1 MVTIYYLRLLL
12 LTKVHVYFNPPNMEP
27 NLDSLIDAASVQ
39 LMVGQQGL
47 GEPMVDVVAVGPGSS
62 QISSGQI
69 SSSQTPSNQTRRSE
83 QGPQGQE
90 SQSQMPTEV
99 EALIERVL
107 RSRKIGRAP
116 KGQPLSGVY
125 LEMCDR
131 LRAEL
136 YGLLPQWLDQY
147 HHQRQTSQLSM
158 QLLARNWSY
167 DLIHRASQSILD
179 DAQLKRLALE
189 AQSHSSKTAARQH
202 ALMQLVEGIRLS
214 GRLARPHRTKFSP
227 QFYDLLYEEAVNRTL
242 TYVCRRIET
251 YDPARGKK
259 QKFMNWVNFRLDRM
273 IIECRREFD
282 DQQTESIPTLDT
294 LDIAPEPDDTDSLA
308 DRIRECIATDA
319 EQVFAK
325 AHIRKHPNA
334 SFQAIALARF
344 DGKSW
349 EEISQEFAIKV
360 PTLSSFFQRCCQKFA
375 PIFHTYQ

>member
-1 MVTIYYLRLLL
+1 MVTLHYLRLLL
-12 LTKVHVYFNPPNMEP
+12 FTKVHVYFKLPNMEP

-47 GEPMVDVVAVGPGSS
+47 VEHMADVVAVGPGAT
-62 QISSGQI
+62 
-69 SSSQTPSNQTRRSE
+69 QTPSSPIPSG
-83 QGPQGQE
+83 QGTTIERNPQGQE
-90 SQSQMPTEV
+90 SQGQSPKGV
-99 EALIERVL
+99 EALIDRIL

-136 YGLLPQWLDQY
+136 YRLLPQSLEHY
-147 HHQRQTSQLSM
+147 HHQRQKSQLSV
-158 QLLARNWSY
+158 QILARNWSY
-167 DLIHRASQSILD
+167 DLIHRASQAILD
-179 DAQLKRLALE
+179 DAQLKHLALE
-189 AQSHSSKTAARQH
+189 AQAHAPRTAARQH
-202 ALMQLVEGIRLS
+202 ALMQLVEGIRVS

-251 YDPARGKK
+251 YDPTRGQK

-294 LDIAPEPDDTDSLA
+294 LDIAPEPDDSDSLA

-349 EEISQEFAIKV
+349 EDISQEFAIKV